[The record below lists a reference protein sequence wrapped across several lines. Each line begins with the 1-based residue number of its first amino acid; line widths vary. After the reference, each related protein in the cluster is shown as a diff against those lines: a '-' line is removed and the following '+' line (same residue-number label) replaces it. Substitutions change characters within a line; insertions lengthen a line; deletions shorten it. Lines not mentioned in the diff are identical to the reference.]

1 MVHVTTLS
9 DNCESPSNATTS
21 FQTGEM
27 LGQQNLQPVYLSF
40 SFHNLTGGIQGN

>member
-21 FQTGEM
+21 FRTGEV
-27 LGQQNLQPVYLSF
+27 LGQQNLQPVLLSF
-40 SFHNLTGGIQGN
+40 NFHNHAGGIQEN